1 MRLMRPRRG
10 QSATEYMLLISVIVI
25 AIVAGAYVFVGT
37 FRSGVDTLA
46 SDVSYFLSTGHT
58 QR

>member
-1 MRLMRPRRG
+1 MRLMRARRG

-46 SDVSYFLSTGHT
+46 NDVSYFLSTGHT
-58 QR
+58 KR

>member
-1 MRLMRPRRG
+1 MRLMRARRG